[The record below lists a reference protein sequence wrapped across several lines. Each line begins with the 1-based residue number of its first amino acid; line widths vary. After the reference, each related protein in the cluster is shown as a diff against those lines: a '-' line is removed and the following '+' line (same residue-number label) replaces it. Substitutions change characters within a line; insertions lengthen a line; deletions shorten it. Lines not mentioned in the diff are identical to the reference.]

1 MTFSTILTSLN
12 LSVLFLK
19 HRPIVTTWTG
29 GCRIKDVIM
38 HVNSCCSV
46 TGSVL
51 MGKQALRRP
60 GTHPLSSAPCQ
71 QKALGLLFLAAQANG
86 GQSACGN
93 PGEGGGAGARPL
105 GSTSLWL
112 YSFRNQEAGTLP
124 HSHLER
130 WGLRLEQEL
139 DPGNPD
145 GQGQYQDAQVGSP
158 WPGPW
163 DARGFVP
170 SGFCFP
176 LSEQV

>member
-19 HRPIVTTWTG
+19 HRSIVTTWTG

-60 GTHPLSSAPCQ
+60 GTHPLSSAPRQ
-71 QKALGLLFLAAQANG
+71 QKALGLLFLAARGNG

-105 GSTSLWL
+105 GSASLWL

-145 GQGQYQDAQVGSP
+145 GQGQY
-158 WPGPW
+158 
-163 DARGFVP
+163 
-170 SGFCFP
+170 
-176 LSEQV
+176 